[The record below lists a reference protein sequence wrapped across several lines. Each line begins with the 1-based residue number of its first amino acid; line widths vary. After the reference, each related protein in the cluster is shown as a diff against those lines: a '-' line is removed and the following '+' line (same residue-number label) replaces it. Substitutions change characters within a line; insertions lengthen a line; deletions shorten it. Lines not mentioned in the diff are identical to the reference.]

1 MKIKATIIL
10 ASLLVSA
17 CLLESAFAETEK
29 DLWVPKVQT
38 TYYFDSRDYNS
49 LTIKSS
55 VDLAL
60 GFNFWGFTDI
70 RGNQN
75 DPDKR
80 FVFKRSFMEYRLR
93 RKFDPEWVLGIRGL
107 GFDVE
112 YNGRNGKDTTILRYG
127 LTYHHSLAMLFD
139 TTSWM
144 RWRYLPIETFE
155 RGQQTSIAYRL
166 GFTSRLF
173 LTGFS
178 DYNFDRDG
186 KPKWVAE
193 SQLNFLVNNDL
204 DIVLEFRYNGFEE
217 DIPRLKGFGVAP
229 GIKLKF

>member
-1 MKIKATIIL
+1 MKIKATIVL

-29 DLWVPKVQT
+29 HLWVPKVQT

-93 RKFDPEWVLGIRGL
+93 RKFNPEWVLGI
-107 GFDVE
+107 
-112 YNGRNGKDTTILRYG
+112 
-127 LTYHHSLAMLFD
+127 
-139 TTSWM
+139 
-144 RWRYLPIETFE
+144 
-155 RGQQTSIAYRL
+155 
-166 GFTSRLF
+166 
-173 LTGFS
+173 
-178 DYNFDRDG
+178 
-186 KPKWVAE
+186 
-193 SQLNFLVNNDL
+193 
-204 DIVLEFRYNGFEE
+204 
-217 DIPRLKGFGVAP
+217 
-229 GIKLKF
+229 

>member
-1 MKIKATIIL
+1 MKTKVTIVL

-93 RKFDPEWVLGIRGL
+93 RKFNPEWVLGIRGL

-112 YNGRNGKDTTILRYG
+112 YNGRNGKDTTILRIWAD
-127 LTYHHSLAMLFD
+127 LSP
-139 TTSWM
+139 
-144 RWRYLPIETFE
+144 LPGHAF
-155 RGQQTSIAYRL
+155 
-166 GFTSRLF
+166 
-173 LTGFS
+173 
-178 DYNFDRDG
+178 
-186 KPKWVAE
+186 
-193 SQLNFLVNNDL
+193 
-204 DIVLEFRYNGFEE
+204 
-217 DIPRLKGFGVAP
+217 
-229 GIKLKF
+229 